1 MRSTHLGGSADAHD
15 EQPRRQRVQR
25 ARVPHL
31 ELLVARAALERAAQL
46 GHHVERRPAEP
57 LREWVGGW
65 VEGRFDTKKA
75 AEVVE
80 EGRGGVRVSAT
91 SNSNTQRAKKVCVFV
106 LE

>member
-1 MRSTHLGGSADAHD
+1 M
-15 EQPRRQRVQR
+15 
-25 ARVPHL
+25 
-31 ELLVARAALERAAQL
+31 
-46 GHHVERRPAEP
+46 
-57 LREWVGGW
+57 
-65 VEGRFDTKKA
+65 EGRFDTKKA